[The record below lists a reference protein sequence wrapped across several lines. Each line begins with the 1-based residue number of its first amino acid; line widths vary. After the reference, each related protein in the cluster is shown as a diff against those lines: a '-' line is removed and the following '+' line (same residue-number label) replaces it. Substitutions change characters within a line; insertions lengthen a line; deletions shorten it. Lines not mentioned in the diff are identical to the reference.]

1 MSSRVTKTEPTFRCS
16 RCVCVCVVGSCARK
30 SVKVGCFFF
39 GRRLCTK
46 KPQKREKKREKK
58 REFFSHK
65 NERRRKNKRTRL
77 CKESRLEEDSFFLS
91 FVWKETFTRDNERKE
106 NAPKRAKNK
115 EKRRERERDGK
126 REREDLLG
134 GEENQS
140 EMDSD
145 KQDGIQKLLRA
156 EQEAN
161 AIVTAARQG
170 GSRCSRPFAR
180 SFFFLVLGGGG
191 RRTPGARFV
200 RFLLGLFSMR
210 RINLSTHTRSSSLF
224 VWRRQKKRRESNKPK
239 TKRRPRSNCTE
250 INESNATSKWWR
262 KPPVVPMK

>member
-1 MSSRVTKTEPTFRCS
+1 M
-16 RCVCVCVVGSCARK
+16 
-30 SVKVGCFFF
+30 
-39 GRRLCTK
+39 
-46 KPQKREKKREKK
+46 
-58 REFFSHK
+58 
-65 NERRRKNKRTRL
+65 
-77 CKESRLEEDSFFLS
+77 EEDSFFLS

-115 EKRRERERDGK
+115 EKRRERERDGE

-191 RRTPGARFV
+191 ASHPRRAVRSFSFGFVFDAEDKSFHSHPFFFSFRLATTEKTARIKQAKDEAEAEIQLYRNQREQRYQQMV
-200 RFLLGLFSMR
+200 AQATGGSDEMTKELEMKAKHAEANMR
-210 RINLSTHTRSSSLF
+210 ATI
-224 VWRRQKKRRESNKPK
+224 QKKEASVTGMLVKHV
-239 TKRRPRSNCTE
+239 
-250 INESNATSKWWR
+250 TS
-262 KPPVVPMK
+262 VQL

>member
-1 MSSRVTKTEPTFRCS
+1 VLLLRASILYQSAQKN
-16 RCVCVCVVGSCARK
+16 
-30 SVKVGCFFF
+30 
-39 GRRLCTK
+39 LK
-46 KPQKREKKREKK
+46 KEKKKGKK
-58 REFFSHK
+58 KENFSPK
-65 NERRRKNKRTRL
+65 NERRRKTGGLVFVKSHSIGRR
-77 CKESRLEEDSFFLS
+77 FFLS
-91 FVWKETFTRDNERKE
+91 FVWKESFTRDNERKE

-115 EKRRERERDGK
+115 EKRREERETG

-180 SFFFLVLGGGG
+180 SFFFLVLGG
-191 RRTPGARFV
+191 
-200 RFLLGLFSMR
+200 
-210 RINLSTHTRSSSLF
+210 
-224 VWRRQKKRRESNKPK
+224 
-239 TKRRPRSNCTE
+239 
-250 INESNATSKWWR
+250 
-262 KPPVVPMK
+262 

>member
-1 MSSRVTKTEPTFRCS
+1 M
-16 RCVCVCVVGSCARK
+16 
-30 SVKVGCFFF
+30 
-39 GRRLCTK
+39 
-46 KPQKREKKREKK
+46 
-58 REFFSHK
+58 
-65 NERRRKNKRTRL
+65 
-77 CKESRLEEDSFFLS
+77 EEDSFFLS
-91 FVWKETFTRDNERKE
+91 SGRKALRETTKEKKTHL
-106 NAPKRAKNK
+106 NARRI
-115 EKRRERERDGK
+115 KRREERERETG

-191 RRTPGARFV
+191 ASPPRRAFRSFSFGFVFDAEDKSFHSHPFFFSFRLATTEKTARIKQAKDEAEAEIQLYRNQREQRYQQMV
-200 RFLLGLFSMR
+200 AQATGGSDEMTKELEMKAKHAEANMR
-210 RINLSTHTRSSSLF
+210 ATI
-224 VWRRQKKRRESNKPK
+224 QKKEASVTGMLVKHV
-239 TKRRPRSNCTE
+239 
-250 INESNATSKWWR
+250 TS
-262 KPPVVPMK
+262 VHL